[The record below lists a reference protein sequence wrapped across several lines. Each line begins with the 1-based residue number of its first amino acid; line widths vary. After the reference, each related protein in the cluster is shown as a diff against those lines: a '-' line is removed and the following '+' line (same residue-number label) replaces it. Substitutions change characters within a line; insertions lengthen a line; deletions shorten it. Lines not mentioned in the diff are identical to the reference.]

1 MSSKIQIL
9 LAIIPSLVLFLNSS
23 KIGKK
28 LGLLDLP
35 DNKRKIHVSPIPK
48 LGGITI
54 YLSVIIFLFLNLKN
68 VDNYSNLIFIS
79 FFLH

>member
-28 LGLLDLP
+28 LGLLDFL
-35 DNKRKIHVSPIPK
+35 
-48 LGGITI
+48 TI
-54 YLSVIIFLFLNLKN
+54 KEKYM
-68 VDNYSNLIFIS
+68 
-79 FFLH
+79 

>member
-28 LGLLDLP
+28 LKLLDFP
-35 DNKRKIHVSPIPK
+35 DNKRK
-48 LGGITI
+48 
-54 YLSVIIFLFLNLKN
+54 YM
-68 VDNYSNLIFIS
+68 
-79 FFLH
+79 